1 MPESTK
7 MYLQVINI
15 STKLWMTNSNI
26 LISYSL
32 KENFAIMYGIMHKV
46 SRMEYS

>member
-1 MPESTK
+1 MCTID
-7 MYLQVINI
+7 VRINKELLFQL
-15 STKLWMTNSNI
+15 SYEMTNSNI